1 MFKLN
6 TKKAYMVE
14 VPEELEGTDKHFS
27 AYIEF
32 EEVEI
37 FKRMIT
43 IPKSSDHQYQEKL
56 ILLEIL

>member
-14 VPEELEGTDKHFS
+14 VPQELEGTDKFFS
-27 AYIEF
+27 AFIEF

-37 FKRMIT
+37 FKRMIS
-43 IPKSSDHQYQEKL
+43 IPKTADQQY
-56 ILLEIL
+56 